1 MKKIILSALALCLL
15 LTACGQ
21 TVPQVNLNTTHPT
34 TAPTSKST
42 TVATTAPTTQPPT
55 TAPTT
60 KLTTTP
66 TTPTTRPTF
75 ETMTIEVRG
84 RERYELM
91 KAAATD
97 DAALEA
103 FVATER
109 HPWLKEREN
118 IVSFL
123 KLLDSIPVF
132 SVENAKYFSI
142 GYERAY
148 EMLYVVYRLTEEP
161 EVHNYRFDYAL
172 NKKQN
177 TEYKEKIIQEVGTK
191 EFAKIGKEQ
200 KITLLK
206 ADDMS
211 GSNNAK
217 TRAYYEIEAEGM
229 YIAVSYKNINTDVSL
244 LKPEEVFAPIKLE
257 ETFDTAVSE
266 SLKSTEVQ

>member
-1 MKKIILSALALCLL
+1 V
-15 LTACGQ
+15 T
-21 TVPQVNLNTTHPT
+21 T
-34 TAPTSKST
+34 TAT
-42 TVATTAPTTQPPT
+42 TVAVTVPT
-55 TAPTT
+55 
-60 KLTTTP
+60 L
-66 TTPTTRPTF
+66 RPTYD
-75 ETMTIEVRG
+75 TMGIAVRG
-84 RERYELM
+84 KERYELM

-97 DAALEA
+97 DAAFEE

-123 KLLDSIPVF
+123 KLLDSIPAF
-132 SVENAKYFSI
+132 SVENAKYFVIDYTPAKESLFI
-142 GYERAY
+142 
-148 EMLYVVYRLTEEP
+148 VYRLTEEP
-161 EVHNYRFDYAL
+161 EVHNYRFDYAI
-172 NKKQN
+172 NKEKN
-177 TEYKEKIIQEVGTK
+177 TEYKENIIQEAGTK

-211 GSNNAK
+211 GLKNAK
-217 TRAYYEIEAEGM
+217 TRAYYKIEAEGM

-266 SLKSTEVQ
+266 SFKTTDVQ